1 MLGVVRD
8 AGRIT
13 VAPDRVDLVDVGQPP
28 VAQRARGTAREPITM
43 PVSSATS
50 RTQVSAS
57 GSSARSFEPVTLC
70 Q

>member
-8 AGRIT
+8 AGR
-13 VAPDRVDLVDVGQPP
+13 VAVEPDRVDLVDVLEPP
-28 VAQRARGTAREPITM
+28 VAQRASGTSALPIAM

-50 RTQVSAS
+50 RTQVSTS
-57 GSSARSFEPVTLC
+57 GSSVRSFEPVTLC